1 VDVSGISIAAR
12 RLADHGATVVHVE
25 SERRPDALRG
35 GGPFKDGVK
44 GWNRPQFFGD
54 FNTSKLG
61 LTLGLKNPHA
71 KRVARKLIAW
81 ADVFIESFAPAEAVE
96 RMLEGRRNQTSSG
109 RGAVRPRR
117 LDSE

>member
-1 VDVSGISIAAR
+1 MYGQGGR
-12 RLADHGATVVHVE
+12 RWRSLWM
-25 SERRPDALRG
+25 S
-35 GGPFKDGVK
+35 
-44 GWNRPQFFGD
+44 
-54 FNTSKLG
+54 
-61 LTLGLKNPHA
+61 HA